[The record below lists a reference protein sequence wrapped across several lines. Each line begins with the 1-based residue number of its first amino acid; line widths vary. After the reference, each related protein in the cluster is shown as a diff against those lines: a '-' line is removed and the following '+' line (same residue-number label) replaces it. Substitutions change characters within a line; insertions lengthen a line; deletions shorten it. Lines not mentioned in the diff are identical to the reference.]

1 MAPHFPCFIGLRSLP
16 RDISDAGGPRFPSR
30 RFVPSPL
37 APSRPRIAYL
47 ITNSEIGGAQS
58 HVADLLRALQGR
70 IDATVLA
77 GGDGPLFAAA
87 QATGART
94 VVLHRLDNRLSPW
107 RAVSAFLEVLR
118 ALRAAAPDLVHVH
131 SAKAG
136 ALGRL
141 AAWCLRVP
149 VVYTVHGF
157 AFKPQAP
164 TLRRVAARI
173 AEWCLAPIT
182 TRVICVAR
190 AERALAATLPIPARR
205 IDVIPNGIPDTP
217 LRAQPDAPLRR
228 LVMVARLASPKRP
241 DLLIRAFAQA
251 LRDAP
256 ASLFDGCELVIA
268 GSGPAM
274 PVLRALADSEAPG
287 RVSLCGDVTD
297 IPSLLAS
304 AQGFVLVSDHEGLPL
319 SVLEAMRAGLP
330 VIASDLPGIREQVGD
345 GDGRLIAGNDVDALA
360 AALRELAASPALRA
374 SLGQRARA
382 RYLRDFGLDA
392 MADATWRVYRETLA
406 NRSPDL
412 VRAGTEGA

>member
-1 MAPHFPCFIGLRSLP
+1 M
-16 RDISDAGGPRFPSR
+16 
-30 RFVPSPL
+30 PSPL
-37 APSRPRIAYL
+37 VPPRPRIAYL

-58 HVADLLRALQGR
+58 HVADLLRALHGR

-77 GGDGPLFAAA
+77 GGDGPLFTAARAAGA
-87 QATGART
+87 QT
-94 VVLHRLDNRLSPW
+94 VVLRRLDNRLSPW
-107 RAVSAFLEVLR
+107 RAALAFREVLR

-141 AAWCLRVP
+141 AAWCLRLP

-205 IDVIPNGIPDTP
+205 IDVIPNGIADTP
-217 LRAQPDAPLRR
+217 LRAQPGAPLRR

-241 DLLIRAFAQA
+241 DLLIRAFGQA
-251 LRDAP
+251 LRDPVAAP
-256 ASLFDGCELVIA
+256 LFGGCELVIA
-268 GSGPAM
+268 GSGPDLPA
-274 PVLRALADSEAPG
+274 LQALADREAPG
-287 RVSLCGDVTD
+287 RVSLRGNVAD
-297 IPSLLAS
+297 IPALLAA

-330 VIASDLPGIREQVGD
+330 VIASDLPGIREQLGD
-345 GDGRLIAGNDVDALA
+345 DDGRLIAGNDVDALA
-360 AALRELAASPALRA
+360 AALCELAASPALRA
-374 SLGQRARA
+374 ALGQRARA

-392 MADATWRVYRETLA
+392 MADATWRVYREALA
-406 NRSPDL
+406 DRSPGL
-412 VRAGTEGA
+412 ARAGTEGA